1 MVDTKTLKQYKA
13 VLASFMNFV
22 HDRPTGGE
30 YSRDHEH
37 SMEVLA
43 AITPNDVLRYMNL
56 KTFGTTDP
64 PGDANP
70 VSARANTLAVDKK
83 AISFFMPNRDKW
95 SATRMEG
102 NPTQSMQVNSLIKR
116 VRKKEARKQ
125 GVKSQARRPIQGE
138 EFVALHE
145 LLNQHEET
153 TRNRNQGGRVC
164 WKRYGISAMVNF
176 QFHLIARVDDTT
188 QLVLEHVRVH
198 DSFAHCLKTRLNWS
212 KNVNDERDAPW
223 QIVLGSINPVYCV
236 LCSLALWLELN
247 LKSNPAAM
255 TSPYVFCISD
265 DIRIPEGG
273 LKSKS
278 MIQNALKKMF
288 KGEQFKSAEEEEA
301 ASLLLGSHSVRKFA
315 ATYARRCGITKD
327 EKDIRGRWKG
337 AGRVSDVYDDVE
349 LPYPDAKV
357 AEKLC
362 GGGACFYVY
371 DATTDA
377 MMMNSFVLSHVVPNI
392 RKRLPESACLVLGR
406 ALLWLIFSPVVD
418 QYIPGDLKGK
428 VLSEWE
434 HIRGEVDAE
443 LNPIKQM
450 AVAVSGD
457 HGAVYIDMVG
467 DLEEADAGGGGVA
480 PGTNVS
486 IRNQLLGVQSALLA
500 MRQENLEFKSSL
512 AAMKVYLERGFE
524 VVNGN
529 VRRIALQPARRVA
542 APVVIVGGGRDA
554 DMGAAN
560 DLAMMAT
567 LMPTPRSLHDLWS
580 EYLNGVGGRK
590 PARLFSYTERGRSKH
605 RYSRRKVVWD
615 IVAGLVR
622 QGHTAELAIDK
633 IYGVYGGQTSVT
645 KIINGLKR
653 DKMNGTLSPNLTI

>member
-1 MVDTKTLKQYKA
+1 
-13 VLASFMNFV
+13 
-22 HDRPTGGE
+22 
-30 YSRDHEH
+30 
-37 SMEVLA
+37 
-43 AITPNDVLRYMNL
+43 
-56 KTFGTTDP
+56 
-64 PGDANP
+64 
-70 VSARANTLAVDKK
+70 
-83 AISFFMPNRDKW
+83 
-95 SATRMEG
+95 
-102 NPTQSMQVNSLIKR
+102 MQVNSLIKR

-125 GVKSQARRPIQGE
+125 GVKSQARRPILGQ

-145 LLNQHEET
+145 LLNQHDGRR
-153 TRNRNQGGRVC
+153 RNGNQGGRVC

-188 QLVLEHVRVH
+188 QLVLEHIRVH
-198 DSFAHCLKTRLNWS
+198 DNFPNCLKTRLNWS

-236 LCSLALWLELN
+236 LSSLALWLELN
-247 LKSNPAAM
+247 LKSNPVAM
-255 TSPYVFCISD
+255 SSPYVFCISD
-265 DIRIPEGG
+265 DIRMPEGG
-273 LKSKS
+273 LKSKA
-278 MIQNALKKMF
+278 MIQNALKVMF
-288 KGEQFKSAEEEEA
+288 KGEQFKCVEEEEA
-301 ASLLLGSHSVRKFA
+301 ASMLLGSHSVRKYA
-315 ATYARRCGITKD
+315 ATYARRCGVTKD

-337 AGRVSDVYDDVE
+337 QGRVSDIYDDVE

-362 GGGACFYVY
+362 GGGPCFYLC
-371 DATTDA
+371 DPTLDMA
-377 MMMNSFVLSHVVPNI
+377 MMNSFVLNHVVPNI
-392 RKRLPESACLVLGR
+392 KKRLPESACLVLGK
-406 ALLWLIFSPVVD
+406 ALLWLICSPVVD
-418 QYIPGDLKGK
+418 QYVPEDLKQK

-434 HIRGEVDAE
+434 HVRGDDVDAE

-450 AVAVSGD
+450 AVVVSGD
-457 HGAVYIDMVG
+457 HGAVYIDMIG
-467 DLEEADAGGGGVA
+467 NLEEENAGGGGVV

-500 MRQENLEFKSSL
+500 MRQENLELKTSL
-512 AAMKVYLERGFE
+512 TAMKVCLERGFE

-542 APVVIVGGGRDA
+542 APVVVDGRGEA

-580 EYLNGVGGRK
+580 EYLHGVGGRK

-605 RYSRRKVVWD
+605 RYSRRKIVWD
-615 IVAGLVR
+615 TVLGLVR
-622 QGHTAELAIDK
+622 QGHTSELAIDK

-653 DKMNGTLSPNLTI
+653 DKKEGTLSPNLTT